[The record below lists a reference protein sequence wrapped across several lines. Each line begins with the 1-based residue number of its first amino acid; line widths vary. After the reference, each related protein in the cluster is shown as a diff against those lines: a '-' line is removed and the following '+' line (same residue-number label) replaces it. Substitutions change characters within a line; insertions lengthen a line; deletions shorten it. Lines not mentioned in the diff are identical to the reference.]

1 MATSF
6 RSFFDERKCEGC
18 NEGVM
23 VRGGDWD
30 EQVLDCPDPCPR
42 RKDVEYVYEQ
52 FNNWLDN
59 IETKLSDDDY
69 KNMAAA
75 MDKKQQDR
83 GYEYFWLKDLSM
95 FNDTAEAFN
104 YWVDANK
111 SIFTADDYDTMADAI

>member
-59 IETKLSDDDY
+59 IETKLSDDDFFAMVHTKDSEKMSDKFFEVY
-69 KNMAAA
+69 KNAYT
-75 MDKKQQDR
+75 DI
-83 GYEYFWLKDLSM
+83 S
-95 FNDTAEAFN
+95 EAFN
-104 YWVDANK
+104 AWLEEHK
-111 SIFTADDYDTMADAI
+111 HLFTADDYFEMGKSV

>member
-42 RKDVEYVYEQ
+42 EHDDEYVAEQ
-52 FNNWLDN
+52 FDEWLDN
-59 IETKLSDDDY
+59 IETKLSKDDFI
-69 KNMAAA
+69 MMCAE
-75 MDKKQQDR
+75 MDGKVLRD
-83 GYEYFWLKDLSM
+83 GYIPWIEFDVLKYADI
-95 FNDTAEAFN
+95 AEAFWN
-104 YWVDANK
+104 WVEANK
-111 SIFTADDYDTMADAI
+111 SIFTADDYFEMGGAV

>member
-1 MATSF
+1 MMF
-6 RSFFDERKCEGC
+6 RDFVTYRIVRDKCVRDCNYTDDELCDWRKTKCKWI
-18 NEGVM
+18 N
-23 VRGGDWD
+23 D
-30 EQVLDCPDPCPR
+30 LDFIR
-42 RKDVEYVYEQ
+42 ETFSE
-52 FNNWLDN
+52 WLDN
-59 IETKLSDDDY
+59 VDTKLSKDDY